1 MEKLKTLFGR
11 SARRASCAAS
21 PGARAALR
29 AALRAVTVTAAL
41 ATLLVG
47 CGGPPAPGAGQAKG
61 APAEPVEP
69 VLHQGAL
76 RSVPVASPLRKALAV
91 AAVSAQ
97 SVQRPIT
104 VPGVVEADPA
114 RLIKVVPPVAGRIE
128 KLYKRLG
135 DTVQVGDALFTL
147 DSAELAQAWS
157 DAGKAQAALTLAQHN
172 LARQQELSRAEI
184 AARKDLQQAESDQ
197 AQAANEAQRTQA
209 RLSQLGTT
217 WGRGNGRQYTLRAPI
232 AGHVIEQTGAQ
243 GGFWNDTNAP
253 LMTVADLSTVW
264 LSAGVQEKDLAAVFV
279 GQTATITLNAYAG
292 ESFSGRVRYVAQV
305 LDADTRTVKVRIVLD
320 NAAGRFRPG
329 MFASVV
335 FSGPAHTSA
344 VVPAAALVQDG
355 FNTRVFVEQSP
366 WVFTP
371 RTVKTGARIGDAIEI
386 SDGLKAGERIVV
398 RDAVLLND

>member
-1 MEKLKTLFGR
+1 MKELKTQRRGTV
-11 SARRASCAAS
+11 RRAS
-21 PGARAALR
+21 RAAPVAVL
-29 AALRAVTVTAAL
+29 AAGLAAVL
-41 ATLLVG
+41 AIILVG
-47 CGGPPAPGAGQAKG
+47 CGGTHASGAEQASG
-61 APAEPVEP
+61 ETVESL
-69 VLHQGAL
+69 LHQGAL
-76 RSVPVASPLRKALAV
+76 RSVPAASPLRKALAV
-91 AAVSAQ
+91 AAVGAQ

-135 DTVQVGDALFTL
+135 DVVQVGDALFTL

-197 AQAANEAQRTQA
+197 AQAANESQRTRA

-386 SDGLKAGERIVV
+386 TDGLKAGERIVV

>member
-1 MEKLKTLFGR
+1 MQRRGT
-11 SARRASCAAS
+11 ARRVS
-21 PGARAALR
+21 RAAPVAVL
-29 AALRAVTVTAAL
+29 AAGLAAVL
-41 ATLLVG
+41 AIILVG
-47 CGGPPAPGAGQAKG
+47 CGGTHASGAEQASG
-61 APAEPVEP
+61 ETVESL
-69 VLHQGAL
+69 LHQGAL
-76 RSVPVASPLRKALAV
+76 RSVPAASPLRKALAV
-91 AAVSAQ
+91 AAVGAQ

-172 LARQQELSRAEI
+172 LERQQELSRAEI

-197 AQAANEAQRTQA
+197 AQAANEAQRTRA
-209 RLSQLGTT
+209 RLSQLGTA

-292 ESFSGRVRYVAQV
+292 ESFSGKVRYVAQV

-335 FSGPAHTSA
+335 FSGPAHTST